1 MKAFLKVAVFNK
13 KALVEKV
20 ESAQSADS
28 TFFVR
33 FLASRYNSKKLKIF
47 MHHQNRSR
55 RSHHKSFWQV
65 WQNNWQAW
73 QNNWQNIWQK
83 AIAWLML
90 GIFLCALTACE
101 PIPQPNQ
108 SSIGST
114 NRLKTVISRGKLVC
128 GVSGEL
134 PGFSFVNKEGKYSGL
149 DVDVCRAIAAA
160 LFDNPDAVQFRNLN
174 AKERFT
180 ALQSGEIDVL
190 SRNTT
195 WTLGRDT
202 GSRLAFMPVVF
213 YDGQG
218 VMVRKDSNIK
228 AIADLKDADICAQT
242 GTTTE
247 QNLADQMRKRNL
259 DYKPVVYED
268 VNATFNAYQAGR
280 CKAITADR
288 SALVVRQTR
297 LADPE
302 NHVVLDF
309 VFSKEPLAPAVSDGD
324 SKWADIVKWIVFTA
338 IEAEDLDI
346 SSANLAT
353 QSQSKNA
360 EIRRFLGLDGSLG
373 KDMGVSN
380 DFTARVIKH
389 VGNYAEIYDRNL
401 GKGSPFKLPRGQNE
415 LWKNGGLMYAPPFR

>member
-1 MKAFLKVAVFNK
+1 MD
-13 KALVEKV
+13 
-20 ESAQSADS
+20 QQ
-28 TFFVR
+28 
-33 FLASRYNSKKLKIF
+33 I
-47 MHHQNRSR
+47 RSR
-55 RSHHKSFWQV
+55 RKSFSHFWQRLLNKLFNK
-65 WQNNWQAW
+65 QFSRQ
-73 QNNWQNIWQK
+73 IWK
-83 AIAWLML
+83 RLIAWLAFGL
-90 GIFLCALTACE
+90 FLFTLAACE
-101 PIPQPNQ
+101 PIPEPNQ
-108 SSIGST
+108 SSVGST
-114 NRLKTVISRGKLVC
+114 NRLKTVLSRGKLVC

-218 VMVRKDSNIK
+218 VMVLKSSKIK

-259 DYKPVVYED
+259 AYKPVVYED
-268 VNATFNAYQAGR
+268 VNATFNAYQSGR
-280 CKAITADR
+280 CTAITADR
-288 SALVVRQTR
+288 SALVVRRTR

-302 NHVVLDF
+302 NHEVLDF
-309 VFSKEPLAPAVSDGD
+309 VVSKEPLAPAVGDGD
-324 SKWADIVKWIVFTA
+324 SKWADIVKWIIFAA
-338 IEAEDLDI
+338 IEGEDLDI
-346 SSANLAT
+346 SSKNLAT
-353 QSQSKNA
+353 QQKSNNA
-360 EIRRFLGLDGSLG
+360 EIRRFLGVDGSLG
-373 KDMGVSN
+373 KDMGISN

-401 GKGSPFKLPRGQNE
+401 GKDSPFKLPRGQNE
-415 LWKNGGLMYAPPFR
+415 LWKNGGLLYAPPFR